1 MMEMEEKPRRIH
13 EGKTNIGTSRAWMS
27 DLRVI
32 ILISHMTRKL
42 NTLYLNNSLEVHQ
55 GTVLQISLLSCS

>member
-1 MMEMEEKPRRIH
+1 MMEIEEKPRSIH
-13 EGKTNIGTSRAWMS
+13 EWKKKKTQGPPRAWMS

-42 NTLYLNNSLEVHQ
+42 NTLYLNNSREVH
-55 GTVLQISLLSCS
+55 